1 MTFAANVVRVLI
13 ASPRDTSDLRDTVEQ
28 ALHQWNGDRSEGAQV
43 ILLPRRWETSAV
55 PEVTGSDGQTVINKQ
70 LVDSADVVI
79 AIFNTTLGTET
90 PRAASGTA
98 EELGRAHAA
107 GKPVH
112 VYFSSMPLPR
122 DHDRKAL
129 AALDA
134 FKEEIGN
141 LSLYGSFDTPGSLRE
156 QVRRAI
162 EFDVQA
168 LNLDG
173 PRSTQSAGHA
183 ALRAE
188 YLFARE
194 PNGRGKLTTT
204 RQRLRVTNDGPQAA
218 EDTYVEMEPLEEGMN
233 APMVHGTTGPFTIP
247 PLGGVYD
254 MPILLYSGSASSVK
268 VTYKWT
274 ENDEPHESSQTVSF

>member
-13 ASPRDTSDLRDTVEQ
+13 ASPRDTSDLREVVEQ
-28 ALHQWNGDRSEGAQV
+28 ALHQWNGDRAEGAEV
-43 ILLPRRWETSAV
+43 VLLPRRWETNAV
-55 PEVTGSDGQTVINKQ
+55 PEVTGSDGQTVINRQ
-70 LVDSADVVI
+70 LVDSADIVI
-79 AIFNTTLGTET
+79 AIFNTMLGTET

-122 DHDRKAL
+122 DHDREAL
-129 AALDA
+129 AVLEA
-134 FKEEIGN
+134 FKAEIGK

-168 LNLDG
+168 LDLDG

-204 RQRLRVTNDGPQAA
+204 RQRLRITNDGSGAA
-218 EDTYVEMEPLEEGMN
+218 VDTHIEMEPLEEGLN
-233 APMVHGTTGPFTIP
+233 APIVHGSTGPFTIP
-247 PLGGVYD
+247 PQGGVYD
-254 MPILLYSGSASSVK
+254 LPILLYAGSASSIK
-268 VTYKWT
+268 VTYRWT
-274 ENDEPHESSQTVSF
+274 ENEEPHESSQTVSF